1 MIIVKLLL
9 YVVVLLFLYYVIH
22 DICCMFRAIRRGDE
36 SDRIVDYIVRIVVLV
51 IVGMFFILSYQYTVG
66 YSTSFVLVLELFVQ
80 IISILYLII
89 SKYRDM
95 NEFWK
100 SISIVVVIWGLLW
113 TLLIVFVFTT

>member
-1 MIIVKLLL
+1 
-9 YVVVLLFLYYVIH
+9 
-22 DICCMFRAIRRGDE
+22 MFRAIRRGDE